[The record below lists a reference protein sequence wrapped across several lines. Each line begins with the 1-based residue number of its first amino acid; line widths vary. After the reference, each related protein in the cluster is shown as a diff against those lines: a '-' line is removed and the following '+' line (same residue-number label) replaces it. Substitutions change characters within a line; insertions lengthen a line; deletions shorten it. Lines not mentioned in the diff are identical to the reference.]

1 MEGKMRNF
9 FSMVTVVLMMFCY
22 FSIQAVDLRIVLLPK
37 MTVDGKEYD
46 SASIETE
53 MASILTGKNMRI
65 VELSTALKAQKAAL
79 QISLRKERFRPNFRY
94 LTLMHWF
101 QPSLPVIKTQIQSWE
116 AT

>member
-1 MEGKMRNF
+1 MRNF

-79 QISLRKERFRPNFRY
+79 SDLVAEGKVPTELSVLNADA
-94 LTLMHWF
+94 LV
-101 QPSLPVIKTQIQSWE
+101 S
-116 AT
+116 A